1 VAAAARGDRRH
12 QAAWPVVKAP
22 TQKKLAQ
29 AALSPPRQNKK
40 VRAALTSGA
49 GRPLS
54 PPAKQKVRGGEGAG
68 APRAAAVA
76 QLVAEGVGAMADG
89 HKLLKRSWLRKF

>member
-22 TQKKLAQ
+22 PQKNLRPYKWRR
-29 AALSPPRQNKK
+29 PPSLPPGKTKK
-40 VRAALTSGA
+40 E
-49 GRPLS
+49 
-54 PPAKQKVRGGEGAG
+54 RGEEGAG

-89 HKLLKRSWLRKF
+89 HKLLKRELVAEVLKRRCDG